1 MKLNGLLHAIK
12 NKCHQIFLEK
22 NNAYFPLLKK
32 RVLKGLGLLDTYEF
46 KPTAAQ
52 GFLFE
57 QTHGGKIPKIV
68 CLRLKTHA
76 QFVSKSLSQVKVVN
90 NL

>member
-1 MKLNGLLHAIK
+1 MLSRINVIK
-12 NKCHQIFLEK
+12 FFWKKITPN
-22 NNAYFPLLKK
+22 FPLLKK

-76 QFVSKSLSQVKVVN
+76 QFVSNSLSQVKVVN
-90 NL
+90 L